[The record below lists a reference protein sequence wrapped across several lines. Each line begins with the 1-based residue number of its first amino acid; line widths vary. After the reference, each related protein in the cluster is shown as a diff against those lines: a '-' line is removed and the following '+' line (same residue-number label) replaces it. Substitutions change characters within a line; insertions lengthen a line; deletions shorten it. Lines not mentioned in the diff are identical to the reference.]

1 MVNFKHLLFSA
12 SSAMAIAMLVGAPI
26 QEARAADVVQVC
38 QPLAGT
44 VTAGYIFG
52 DLNIEAS
59 SSDDDDDDDDIE
71 EDFDFGT
78 FFGEG
83 EVLYHIC
90 DTNLNVQGDYA
101 FHSHQFDIDESFDA
115 TDDRWHVGG
124 ILFWRDQDVGVLG
137 LDVSFLNDDISGINS
152 ESWRVGLR
160 GEYFAGDMF
169 TVGTGAGFF
178 EGNFF
183 GKNSDGFDVNAW
195 ARIYPTENIGLLARF
210 DYAEMDVENLSL
222 GSDLN
227 TDSWAIGGEGEYLL
241 PSVPVSIFAGAR
253 YGETDGDIGN
263 SIEFSTQVTE
273 IYAGLSVYFG
283 SDGNGG
289 SLASHHRNNT
299 LDNTSV
305 IFERMPSF
313 ILGGPS

>member
-1 MVNFKHLLFSA
+1 MFNVKRALLSA
-12 SSAMAIAMLVGAPI
+12 SSAAAIALLVGVATPG
-26 QEARAADVVQVC
+26 ARAADVEQVC

-44 VTAGYIFG
+44 ITSGYIFG
-52 DLNIEAS
+52 ELDS
-59 SSDDDDDDDDIE
+59 QFSGKGGGSE
-71 EDFDFGT
+71 ELDFGT

-83 EVLYHIC
+83 EVLYHFC
-90 DTNLNVQGDYA
+90 DMNLNVQSDFA
-101 FHSHQFDIDESFDA
+101 FHSHQFDVDAPFDLA
-115 TDDRWHVGG
+115 NDRWHKGG

-137 LDVSFLNDDISGINS
+137 VDASFLNDDFFGKNS
-152 ESWRVGLR
+152 EMWRVGLR

-169 TVGTGAGFF
+169 TLGVGAGFF
-178 EGNFF
+178 DGDFF
-183 GKNSDGFDVNAW
+183 GKNTDGFDVNAW

-210 DYAEMDVENLSL
+210 DYATQDVESV
-222 GSDLN
+222 DV
-227 TDSWAIGGEGEYLL
+227 DSWAVGGEGEYLL

-253 YGETDGDIGN
+253 YGEADADIGGK
-263 SIEFSTQVTE
+263 SGEFSSEVAE

-305 IFERMPSF
+305 IFERLPNFFAGS
-313 ILGGPS
+313 GPS